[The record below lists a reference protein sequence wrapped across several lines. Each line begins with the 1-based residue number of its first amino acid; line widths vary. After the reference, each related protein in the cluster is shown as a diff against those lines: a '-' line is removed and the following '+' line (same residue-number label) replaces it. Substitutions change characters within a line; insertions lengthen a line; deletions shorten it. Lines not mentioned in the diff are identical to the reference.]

1 MTPETVPRVTDRQGD
16 AVVKATV
23 RVCLTATPTVRK
35 PQKIA
40 RVGGDMERFEPLC
53 PVGGNVERSYVW

>member
-23 RVCLTATPTVRK
+23 RVYLTATPTVKK

-40 RVGGDMERFEPLC
+40 CVGGDMERFETLC
-53 PVGGNVERSYVW
+53 PVGGNVKRSYVW